1 MDMEIQH
8 FSSSTQQPPISVTP
22 GHLSTEMTGFSDP
35 SHYHIQRMLGEDRRR
50 FDASSND
57 EWPTSLTS

>member
-8 FSSSTQQPPISVTP
+8 LSSSTQQPPIPVTP

-35 SHYHIQRMLGEDRRR
+35 SHYHIQCMLGEEKHRLG
-50 FDASSND
+50 ATSND